1 MEDEV
6 KVSQYSKYAE
16 DWLMYSNRV
25 MLLMAVM
32 VLASGCATKSYLD
45 ESISRLDARL
55 DKQDA
60 RLDEQNERISELTE
74 TSRQALERATDAGVL
89 AQGKFLYTVV
99 FTDNEITFETNKT
112 TLSDSAQTR
121 LNKLAGDMKAN
132 NKNVFLEI
140 QGHTDATGPAQYN
153 QQLGLQRADSVR
165 RHLHTQGVAL
175 DRTATISYGEDAP
188 AQPNNTAEG
197 RALNR
202 RVEIVVLN

>member
-1 MEDEV
+1 MLFEWTMEYEV
-6 KVSQYSKYAE
+6 RVSKHSKFAK
-16 DWLMYSNRV
+16 DWFMYSNRV
-25 MLLMAVM
+25 MLLMAAM
-32 VLASGCATKSYLD
+32 VLASGCATKRYVD
-45 ESISRLDARL
+45 ESVSRLDARV
-55 DKQDA
+55 
-60 RLDEQNERISELTE
+60 DEQNERISELTE

-112 TLSDSAQTR
+112 TLSETAQTR

-175 DRTATISYGEDAP
+175 DRVATISYGEDAP

-202 RVEIVVLN
+202 RVEIVVLT

>member
-1 MEDEV
+1 
-6 KVSQYSKYAE
+6 
-16 DWLMYSNRV
+16 MYSNKV

-32 VLASGCATKSYLD
+32 VLASGCATKRYVD
-45 ESISRLDARL
+45 ESVSRL
-55 DKQDA
+55 DA

-112 TLSDSAQTR
+112 TLSDIAQTR
-121 LNKLAGDMKAN
+121 LNKLAGDLKAN

-175 DRTATISYGEDAP
+175 NRMATISYGEDAP